1 MSKVIEKTLCL
12 EIIRRQPERFSWGTI
27 VAIHEMGPYAIVA
40 SDDTFNRGPSEVTE
54 RHYHCYV
61 NGENIGRS
69 AISLDEALILC
80 VAFGR
85 LGEGTISDFMAK
97 AALKLLTDTP

>member
-1 MSKVIEKTLCL
+1 MIEKTLNL
-12 EIIRRQPERFSWGTI
+12 SVIRKYPERFSWGTI
-27 VAIHEMGPYAIVA
+27 VAIHEMGPYVLVE
-40 SDDTFNRGPSEVTE
+40 SDDTFNRGPSVVTE

-61 NGENIGRS
+61 NGTNIGRS

-80 VAFGR
+80 VAFNR

-97 AALKLLTDTP
+97 AALKLLTNP